1 MATTTGSQHHE
12 HNKEVLASVAST
24 LPPSTSGPKINPLLA
39 RGKLKPAKKPNSSTN
54 KVKKGKSKEL
64 VKEVQAAK
72 RDELNVISQEDPTV
86 DAREEGDVL
95 DLADQLLEQLDSQL
109 GANDAPVVSSQEIE
123 PLASNSSSASKS
135 STSSSGTARERFNG
149 FKEGMRD
156 AFMPNRH
163 QEGGA
168 GEKKVSR
175 QQARK
180 LRKANHFEEQKQQ
193 AAAEVLAE
201 NDRSVEL
208 ERSQIDAQLKRLKV
222 HVKEV
227 NPDGHCLFSAIADQA
242 NFLKLTPE
250 KEDYQSTRTHAAK
263 YLRSHADDFLP
274 FLVSDADPDMP
285 MSAAEYTRY
294 CDTVEKTAEWGGEPE
309 IRALSLHYQSPIYV
323 VQAGTTEP
331 VAHGE
336 DLPTERAMLISYHRK
351 QYGLGEHYNSLRPST
366 HGAPHVVTMLAT
378 PPASA

>member
-1 MATTTGSQHHE
+1 MATAGVEHHE

-39 RGKLKPAKKPNSSTN
+39 RGKLKPAKKPNNSTN

-64 VKEVQAAK
+64 VKEVKEAK
-72 RDELNVISQEDPTV
+72 KDELNVVSQEDPSV
-86 DAREEGDVL
+86 DPQEEGDVL

-109 GANDAPVVSSQEIE
+109 GANDEPVVSSQEIE
-123 PLASNSSSASKS
+123 PLPSNSSSTSKS

-163 QEGGA
+163 QEGG
-168 GEKKVSR
+168 EKKISR

-201 NDRSVEL
+201 NDRSVED
-208 ERSQIDAQLKRLKV
+208 EKNQIDVQLKKLKV

-227 NPDGHCLFSAIADQA
+227 TPDGHCLFSAIADQA

-250 KEDYQSTRTHAAK
+250 KQDYQSTRTHAAN

-285 MSAAEYTRY
+285 MSPAEYSRY

-323 VQAGTTEP
+323 VQSGTTEP

-336 DLPTERAMLISYHRK
+336 DLPAERAMLISYHRK

-366 HGAPHVVTMLAT
+366 HGAPHVVTMLVSSTPAPAT
-378 PPASA
+378 A

>member
-24 LPPSTSGPKINPLLA
+24 LLPSTSGPKINPLLA

-180 LRKANHFEEQKQQ
+180 VCSPLSPP
-193 AAAEVLAE
+193 LG
-201 NDRSVEL
+201 L
-208 ERSQIDAQLKRLKV
+208 E
-222 HVKEV
+222 
-227 NPDGHCLFSAIADQA
+227 PSA
-242 NFLKLTPE
+242 
-250 KEDYQSTRTHAAK
+250 
-263 YLRSHADDFLP
+263 
-274 FLVSDADPDMP
+274 
-285 MSAAEYTRY
+285 
-294 CDTVEKTAEWGGEPE
+294 
-309 IRALSLHYQSPIYV
+309 
-323 VQAGTTEP
+323 
-331 VAHGE
+331 
-336 DLPTERAMLISYHRK
+336 
-351 QYGLGEHYNSLRPST
+351 
-366 HGAPHVVTMLAT
+366 
-378 PPASA
+378 

>member
-1 MATTTGSQHHE
+1 MATPAVQHHE
-12 HNKEVLASVAST
+12 HNKEVLASVATT
-24 LPPSTSGPKINPLLA
+24 LPPATAGPKINPLLA
-39 RGKLKPAKKPNSSTN
+39 RGKLKPAKKPNSSTS
-54 KVKKGKSKEL
+54 KGKKGKSKEL
-64 VKEVQAAK
+64 VQDVKAA
-72 RDELNVISQEDPTV
+72 RADELNVVEQDDPAVDPQEET
-86 DAREEGDVL
+86 DVL

-109 GANDAPVVSSQEIE
+109 GANDAPVVSSQPIE
-123 PLASNSSSASKS
+123 PLASNSSSTSVS
-135 STSSSGTARERFNG
+135 STSSSATARERFQG
-149 FKEGMRD
+149 FKNGMRD
-156 AFMPNRH
+156 AFHLNH
-163 QEGGA
+163 EG

-201 NDRSVEL
+201 NDQSVEL
-208 ERSQIDAQLKRLKV
+208 ERSQIDVQLKKLKV

-227 NPDGHCLFSAIADQA
+227 DPDGHCLFSAIADQA
-242 NFLKLTPE
+242 NFLKLSPA
-250 KEDYQSTRTHAAK
+250 KEDYHSTRTHAAT
-263 YLRSHADDFLP
+263 YLRSHPDDFLP

-285 MSAAEYTRY
+285 MSPAEYGRY

-309 IRALSLHYQSPIYV
+309 IRALSLHYQAPIYV

-366 HGAPHVVTMLAT
+366 HGAPHVVTMLASST
-378 PPASA
+378 AA

>member
-1 MATTTGSQHHE
+1 MATPAVQHHE
-12 HNKEVLASVAST
+12 HNKEVLASIASA
-24 LPPSTSGPKINPLLA
+24 LPPSTSGPKVNPLLA

-64 VKEVQAAK
+64 VKDVQDAK
-72 RDELNVISQEDPTV
+72 RDELNVVSQDDPSI
-86 DAREEGDVL
+86 DPGEEGDVL
-95 DLADQLLEQLDSQL
+95 DIADQLLEQLDSQL
-109 GANDAPVVSSQEIE
+109 GAGQGPVVSSQEIE
-123 PLASNSSSASKS
+123 PLPSNSSSSS
-135 STSSSGTARERFNG
+135 RTSTSSSGTARERFNG
-149 FKEGMRD
+149 FKEGMKD
-156 AFMPNRH
+156 AFMPNRG
-163 QEGGA
+163 QEG

-193 AAAEVLAE
+193 AAAEVLAD
-201 NDRSVEL
+201 NDRSVEI
-208 ERSQIDAQLKRLKV
+208 EKDQIDTQLKKLKV

-242 NFLKLTPE
+242 NFLKLSPE
-250 KEDYQSTRTHAAK
+250 KEDYHATRTHAAN
-263 YLRSHADDFLP
+263 YLRKHADDFLP

-285 MSAAEYTRY
+285 MSPAEYARY

-309 IRALSLHYQSPIYV
+309 IRALSLHYQAPIYV

-366 HGAPHVVTMLAT
+366 HGAPHVVSMLASS
-378 PPASA
+378 PAATA

>member
-1 MATTTGSQHHE
+1 MASAGSQHHE

-54 KVKKGKSKEL
+54 KAKKGKSKEL
-64 VKEVQAAK
+64 VQDVKEAK
-72 RDELNVISQEDPTV
+72 QDELNVISQDDPTV
-86 DAREEGDVL
+86 DQAEQGDVL

-123 PLASNSSSASKS
+123 PQASNSSSTSKS
-135 STSSSGTARERFNG
+135 STSSSGTARERFND

-163 QEGGA
+163 QESGGD
-168 GEKKVSR
+168 KKVSR

-208 ERSQIDAQLKRLKV
+208 EKSQIDTQLKRLKV

-242 NFLKLTPE
+242 NFLKLAPT
-250 KEDYQSTRTHAAK
+250 KEDYQSTRTHAAN

-285 MSAAEYTRY
+285 MSTAEYSRY

-336 DLPTERAMLISYHRK
+336 DLPTDRAMLISYHRK

-366 HGAPHVVTMLAT
+366 HGAPHVVTMLA
-378 PPASA
+378 SAPTAAA